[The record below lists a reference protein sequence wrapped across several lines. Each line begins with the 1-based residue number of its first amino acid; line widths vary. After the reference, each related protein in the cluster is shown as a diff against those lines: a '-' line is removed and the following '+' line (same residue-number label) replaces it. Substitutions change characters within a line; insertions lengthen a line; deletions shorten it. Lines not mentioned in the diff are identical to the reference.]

1 MATAN
6 TAAGTPDGTV
16 MSMMM
21 ITRVM
26 IKLMTLVMVKVME
39 MMIKV
44 MATPIDST
52 PNGTVVPMMTM
63 TMMTK
68 VMATPIAPMVSV
80 VLRLMPMI
88 EIEFSGLHF
97 DEAIHDWC
105 AQ

>member
-39 MMIKV
+39 MMISDGNPCRWHPQWHGG
-44 MATPIDST
+44 ADDDDD
-52 PNGTVVPMMTM
+52 ND
-63 TMMTK
+63 
-68 VMATPIAPMVSV
+68 
-80 VLRLMPMI
+80 
-88 EIEFSGLHF
+88 
-97 DEAIHDWC
+97 DESDGNPYSIHGIGGVEVD
-105 AQ
+105 ADERN